1 MAHTVESRISTP
13 AAELRDLLDRAERQ
27 LPVLDGATVADF
39 LTRLDRIALL
49 FGELQSEQAAQ
60 GADPTLRAEQGRWAD
75 LQQRVTQRS
84 AQVIKA
90 ASAAGGYAALR
101 SANPPAAGA
110 WWHLDAHIAMQNRE
124 RLRRFLLN
132 ALVVGLLTLAGV
144 WAYQTW
150 LAPDAATL
158 ALVDA
163 LNTIERHVDAQEW
176 DAAFVVAEG
185 ALQAQ
190 PTDPE
195 LLVWAAVLA
204 ERRGD
209 ASLAAQYSEQAR
221 TELGGDEVRLQLALG
236 MNRYRAGDLEGA
248 TAAVDQAAA
257 LQPDEPQV
265 YFLYGNIAEARGDI
279 NAALDAFDRTATLAE
294 ADNPQL
300 AVISKMRYG
309 MLIQQL
315 QVIPGVEPTSSA
327 EDAAAPVATPSPAAP
342 SP

>member
-13 AAELRDLLDRAERQ
+13 AADLRNLLDRAERQ
-27 LPVLDGATVADF
+27 LPTLDGATVAEF
-39 LTRLDRIALL
+39 LTRLDRIAEA
-49 FGELQSEQAAQ
+49 FGELQAEHATQ

-75 LQQRVTQRS
+75 LQQQVTQRS
-84 AQVIKA
+84 AQIVKA
-90 ASAAGGYAALR
+90 ANVAGGYTALR
-101 SANPPAAGA
+101 SANPPATGA
-110 WWHLDAHIAMQNRE
+110 WWHLDAHIAMQKRGK
-124 RLRRFLLN
+124 LRRFLLT
-132 ALVVGLLTLAGV
+132 ALVVGLFTVAGV

-150 LAPDAATL
+150 LAPDAATI

-163 LNTIERHVDAQEW
+163 LNTIERHVDAHEW

-195 LLVWAAVLA
+195 LLVWAVVLA

-209 ASLAAQYSEQAR
+209 AGLAAQYSEQAR
-221 TELGGDEVRLQLALG
+221 AELGGDEVRFQLALG
-236 MNRYRAGDLEGA
+236 MDRYRAGDLDGA
-248 TAAVDQAAA
+248 TAAVDQAAG

-279 NAALDAFDRTATLAE
+279 NAALDAFDRSATLAE
-294 ADNPQL
+294 ADDPQL

-315 QVIPGVEPTSSA
+315 QAVPGLEPTESA
-327 EDAAAPVATPSPAAP
+327 GETTAPAATPSP
-342 SP
+342 